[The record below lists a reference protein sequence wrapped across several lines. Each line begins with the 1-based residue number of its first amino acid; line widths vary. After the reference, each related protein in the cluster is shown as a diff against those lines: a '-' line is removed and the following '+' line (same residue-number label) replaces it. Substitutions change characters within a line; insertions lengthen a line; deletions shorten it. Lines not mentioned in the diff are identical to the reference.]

1 MAMHSLARSGPRA
14 GLSLIACAALLALA
28 ACGGS
33 DDNDDDGGNTGPPPS
48 SKYSADIRRTEMGV
62 PHVKAADWGSLG
74 YGIGYAQAQ
83 DVLCTI
89 ADSMLTYRGER
100 SRYFGADAKAVYNST
115 IALPRNLDSD
125 FYFKHV
131 LTDDA
136 VARLMAAQPEAAA
149 HGGRLCRGLQP
160 LRG

>member
-62 PHVKAADWGSLG
+62 PHVKAAEFMKSLVPFNPPDYLGLMWDIRSG
-74 YGIGYAQAQ
+74 YMERGNWIATS
-83 DVLCTI
+83 CTC
-89 ADSMLTYRGER
+89 LTEQGT
-100 SRYFGADAKAVYNST
+100 RY
-115 IALPRNLDSD
+115 
-125 FYFKHV
+125 
-131 LTDDA
+131 
-136 VARLMAAQPEAAA
+136 
-149 HGGRLCRGLQP
+149 
-160 LRG
+160 